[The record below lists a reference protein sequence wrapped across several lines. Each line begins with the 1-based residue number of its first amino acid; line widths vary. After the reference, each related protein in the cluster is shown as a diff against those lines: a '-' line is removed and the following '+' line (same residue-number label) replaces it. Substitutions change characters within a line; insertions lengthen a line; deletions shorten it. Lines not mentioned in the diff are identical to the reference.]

1 MRIASIGVGMILVA
15 LLTVAACSPLKAFN
29 AVVPKDAGATIL
41 ASGIAY
47 GEGPRRKLDVYA
59 PNPMDRPKPV
69 IIFFYGGSWNS
80 GARAGYSFVGH
91 ALAAAGFVVM
101 IPDYRL
107 VPETRFPGFLED
119 NAAAVRWARTY
130 APAFG
135 GDPERLILAG
145 HSAGAYNAAMLALD
159 PRWLGADRARVRGW
173 IGLAGPYDFLPLAT
187 PSTIEAFS
195 RWPRPEETQPVSF
208 ADAGDPP
215 ALIATGA
222 EDQTVR
228 PRNSESLTAKL
239 RAAGVAVT
247 APSYS
252 GIGHAGVLTSIALPF
267 RSRAPVLADMIAFAR
282 QVTAPAERG
291 LPQRVDAQAKKE
303 PPHEPTGTDERKGP
317 LPANARGTPRP

>member
-1 MRIASIGVGMILVA
+1 MLAA
-15 LLTVAACSPLKAFN
+15 LLTVAACSPLRAFN
-29 AVVPKDAGATIL
+29 ALVPKDGGATIL
-41 ASGIAY
+41 ASGVAS

-69 IIFFYGGSWNS
+69 IIFLYGGSWNS
-80 GARAGYSFVGH
+80 GARGGYAFVGH

-107 VPETRFPGFLED
+107 VPEVRFPAFLED
-119 NAAAVRWARTY
+119 AAAAVRWARTY

-135 GDPERLILAG
+135 GDPERLVLAG

-195 RWPRPEETQPVSF
+195 RWPRPEETQPISF

-228 PRNSESLTAKL
+228 PRNSEALAAKL

-247 APSYS
+247 APSYV
-252 GIGHAGVLTSIALPF
+252 GIGHGGVLTAIALPF
-267 RSRAPVLADMIAFAR
+267 RSRAPVLDDMIAFAR
-282 QVTAPAERG
+282 RVTGVPAERAPEPGVVAEVNKEPSRESSGKIERKGTAPAASQG
-291 LPQRVDAQAKKE
+291 AN
-303 PPHEPTGTDERKGP
+303 GP
-317 LPANARGTPRP
+317 